1 MHNLDLAAFKKANK
15 LIENILSI
23 EKNKAETSFQK
34 TLGVLQENGLFGFYV
49 FVSSKRDDSA
59 YGIIYDAIIE
69 CSTELIGEICFQT
82 KESTPE
88 KENYKKLEKMISER
102 SNNIDEVYFTKNMIE
117 KMLTYARYL
126 AKANLKKVK

>member
-1 MHNLDLAAFKKANK
+1 MHNLDLLAFRRANE
-15 LIENILSI
+15 LIETII
-23 EKNKAETSFQK
+23 KIDKNKAENSFQK

-59 YGIIYDAIIE
+59 YGIIYDAIVE
-69 CSTELIGEICFQT
+69 CSTELIGEIYPQT

-88 KENYKKLEKMISER
+88 KEKYKKLEKMISER

-126 AKANLKKVK
+126 AKAYMKKVK